1 MNNQEKTAG
10 INLYLV
16 ALLFPEGVN
25 EKVRIV
31 QREISQDFGFKKSL
45 SKPVHITLIP
55 PFEATSAIE
64 NNPVFQQTADL
75 THSFKIVLKDFSCF
89 PNPKNPVLFVH
100 LEDNPEL
107 TRLFHTLQR
116 LWEEDFN
123 PRVTWLKHFTPHVTV
138 AYRDT
143 EPVKFRELWA
153 RFKDRVF
160 DAAFMQEN
168 LTLLRMD
175 NGVWTPVHHFSFA
188 KK

>member
-1 MNNQEKTAG
+1 MNTPEQTAG
-10 INLYLV
+10 TNLYLV

-25 EKVRIV
+25 EKIRII

-55 PFEATSAIE
+55 PFKATAAVE
-64 NNPVFQQTADL
+64 KGPVFQQVADL
-75 THSFKIVLKDFSCF
+75 IHPFKIVLRDFSCF

-107 TRLFHTLQR
+107 LHLFRTLQR
-116 LWEEDFN
+116 IWEET
-123 PRVTWLKHFTPHVTV
+123 RSAQVIWTKHFTPHVTV

-143 EPVKFRELWA
+143 EPAKFRDLWA

-168 LTLLRMD
+168 FTLLRMD
-175 NGVWTPVHHFSFA
+175 NGAWTPVHHFSFA